1 MKGLQRVLLRIDLGE
16 KSITREIV
24 NPAMVERYIGGK
36 GMGTCLN
43 FNLNLNVTD
52 PFSEKNTMIFVTGPG
67 AGTSLPTTTKLGF
80 FARAPLTGTGLES
93 YVGGSIGHFMKKAGY
108 DVIIIQGAS
117 EKPVYIKIIDNQ
129 VSIQEASHLWG
140 KDIYDT
146 ERLVKE
152 ETGQHTRVLSIGPAG
167 EKLLRYSCIGH
178 ARNRHF
184 GRMGS
189 GAIMGSKKLK
199 AIAVVGTGEVPVY
212 DADGLKRYVREL
224 NIRIKEHPATGNVYP
239 LAGTVNFV
247 SKANALGV
255 FPSHYWYRGEAKY
268 KDRIDFNAMQQNT
281 LVKQTRCFGCSIGC
295 AHINRINKGPHGG
308 IEIDGPEFET
318 IYVFGGLCD
327 VSSLEDIIWLNDLCD
342 RLGVDTMHVG
352 NVLGLL
358 MYATEKK
365 RLEREFRIEFGNTE
379 KMACFIQK
387 IARREGK
394 WFLLGEGLSR
404 ISEELNLKDLVIHVK
419 GLEPA
424 GYDPRG
430 VQSMAITYGISNRG
444 ATHLS
449 SNSYARDI
457 SGEARDFELEGKD
470 RSIQRNSMKRKGELV
485 YNMINFNGIADCF
498 VYCRFLN
505 RDLLTWED
513 YSEALYLLTGM
524 EKSPDELKEIANNI
538 ITLGRWFNL
547 KSGFGSQDDL
557 LPERFYNEPL
567 ISGGSNGFMVDKKD
581 YLREVKHYY
590 FLRNWDEN
598 GIPRFMPEHLF

>member
-1 MKGLQRVLLRIDLGE
+1 
-16 KSITREIV
+16 
-24 NPAMVERYIGGK
+24 MVERYIGGK
-36 GMGTCLN
+36 GTGTCLN
-43 FNLNLNVTD
+43 YNLNLNVLD
-52 PFSEKNTMIFVTGPG
+52 PFSEKNSMIFVTGPG
-67 AGTSLPTTTKLGF
+67 AGTSLPTATRLGL

-117 EKPVYIKIIDNQ
+117 DNPVYIKIIDNQ
-129 VSIQEASHLWG
+129 VSIQDASHLWG

-146 ERLVKE
+146 ENVLKE
-152 ETGQHTRVLSIGPAG
+152 EMGSGTRVLSIGPGG
-167 EKLLRYSCIGH
+167 ENLLRYACIGQDK
-178 ARNRHF
+178 NRHF

-199 AIAVVGTGEVPVY
+199 AIAVKGTGEVPVY
-212 DADGLKRYVREL
+212 DPEGLKRYVREL
-224 NIRIKEHPATGNVYP
+224 NRRIKEHPATGKVYP
-239 LAGTVNFV
+239 LAGTINFV
-247 SKANALGV
+247 SKANVLGV

-268 KDRIDFNAMQQNT
+268 KHRIDFNAMEEST

-295 AHINRINKGPHGG
+295 AHINSIKTGPHAGVQ
-308 IEIDGPEFET
+308 IDGPEFET

-327 VSSLEDIIWLNDLCD
+327 VSSLEEIIWLNDLCD

-358 MYATEKK
+358 MCATEQN
-365 RLEREFRIEFGNTE
+365 RVPGEFSIEFGDTE
-379 KMACFIQK
+379 KMAHFIQK
-387 IARREGK
+387 IVLREGN

-404 ISEELNLKDLVIHVK
+404 ISEALNLEDLVIHVK

-430 VQSMAITYGISNRG
+430 VQSMAITYGVSNRG

-457 SGEARDFELEGKD
+457 SGEVREFELEGED
-470 RSIQRNSMKRKGELV
+470 RSVQRNSLNRKGELV
-485 YNMINFNGIADCF
+485 YNMINFNAIADCF

-524 EKSPDELKEIANNI
+524 EKSQEELKEIANNTV
-538 ITLGRWFNL
+538 TLGRWFNI
-547 KSGFGSQDDL
+547 KNRFGSKDDL

-567 ISGGSNGFMVDKKD
+567 FPF
-581 YLREVKHYY
+581 HT
-590 FLRNWDEN
+590 
-598 GIPRFMPEHLF
+598 